1 MSGWQ
6 RPEVA
11 FDPNHAPMANLPMIR
26 FSRHDIESARYRVKR
41 KKRTAEKNSRTGKS
55 DPQGAADKQCPKPG
69 KINRCRGFP
78 AYGAP
83 TYPYEPGRGRAT
95 VFVIGAS
102 GSTPADMTRRATPS
116 ARRV

>member
-69 KINRCRGFP
+69 KIKQMSRFPGLRCSDVSVRTGP
-78 AYGAP
+78 
-83 TYPYEPGRGRAT
+83 R
-95 VFVIGAS
+95 
-102 GSTPADMTRRATPS
+102 TRNGVRH
-116 ARRV
+116 RRIRFNSC